1 MSDKALTIK
10 APFPAPDSIKEYLRE
25 VKRHPILS
33 ESQET
38 ELARRFRNNGDL
50 EAAKVLVLS
59 HLRLV
64 ISLAKGQLG
73 YGLPLPDLIQ
83 EGNVGLMKAVRRFDP
98 EKGVRLVSFA
108 VHWIKAEINEYIVR
122 NWRIV
127 KIATTKAHRKL
138 FFNLRR
144 LKKDHRVLNTKEVK
158 NIASNLGVKEEDV
171 RIMEKRFSDNELSF
185 DPSNEDESN
194 INNSPQIMASKTE
207 EPQSALETKQI
218 QQARSILIKTALAT
232 LPLRTQKI
240 LKSRWLSEDKPRTL
254 AELAQDFQISPER
267 VRQIEAS
274 ALKKLKNHLSNRE
287 FFEDY
292 L

>member
-1 MSDKALTIK
+1 
-10 APFPAPDSIKEYLRE
+10 
-25 VKRHPILS
+25 
-33 ESQET
+33 
-38 ELARRFRNNGDL
+38 
-50 EAAKVLVLS
+50 
-59 HLRLV
+59 
-64 ISLAKGQLG
+64 
-73 YGLPLPDLIQ
+73 
-83 EGNVGLMKAVRRFDP
+83 MKAVRRFDP

-207 EPQSALETKQI
+207 EPQTDSTGPVNINQNSTRNPSVKNSKNTKI
-218 QQARSILIKTALAT
+218 SLA
-232 LPLRTQKI
+232 I
-240 LKSRWLSEDKPRTL
+240 
-254 AELAQDFQISPER
+254 
-267 VRQIEAS
+267 
-274 ALKKLKNHLSNRE
+274 
-287 FFEDY
+287 
-292 L
+292 

>member
-185 DPSNEDESN
+185 DPSNEEESN
-194 INNSPQIMASKTE
+194 TNNSPQIMASKTE

-232 LPLRTQKI
+232 LPSRTQKI

-274 ALKKLKNHLSNRE
+274 ALKKLKNHLSNGE